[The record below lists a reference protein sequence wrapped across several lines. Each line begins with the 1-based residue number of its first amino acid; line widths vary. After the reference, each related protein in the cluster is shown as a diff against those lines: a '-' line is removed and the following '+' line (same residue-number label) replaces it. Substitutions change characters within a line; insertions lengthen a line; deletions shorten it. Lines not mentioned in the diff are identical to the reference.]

1 MKNLN
6 INFFDYFNE
15 FFKNFY
21 FLGFIKIINNFLVKI
36 FFLISIIFLIY
47 FYYFLLKDL
56 FFFNFFELKI
66 EFIKI
71 KYYLFY
77 FNNYNSKF
85 CYNAIYLNA
94 IAYSSNN
101 NFYYFDLFTEN
112 NFFFNQIFI
121 FINYIYTLIY
131 KFNLIKLNLF
141 YIIMNSFNLS
151 ILLLPIIHIFLLFF
165 NRINKEMSL
174 ILSIIKFNIVFFF
187 FYFYFLNIFDIN
199 INLFFTI
206 NWSYFFNINFTL
218 GVDYVSLSFIF
229 LSDLLNIICLLL
241 VWSNIKYRKKAYEL
255 LLISCNLLLSLIF
268 LSTDLFIFY
277 FFFELILIPMFF
289 LISQWGSRLR
299 KIHASIQFFL
309 YTIIGSLIFLFGLIY
324 FNINYETTDILILK
338 YLIITKN
345 DQILLF
351 LTFFLA
357 FAIKVPIYP
366 FHLWLPEAHVEAPT
380 AGSVLLAGILL
391 KLGTYGFL
399 KFFFFFFPLGS
410 LYFLPIINMLC
421 IIGVIFSSF
430 IILRQIDIKKII
442 AYSSVIHMNYTILG
456 LFNIDFINF
465 YGSYFLM
472 LSHGIISS
480 ALFIC
485 IGFLYERYH
494 TRIIFYYGNLVT
506 VMPLLSIFFLLFTL
520 GNIGF
525 PSTSS
530 FVGEFLI
537 FIGLFKSNLFI
548 AILTLFGLFISVIYS
563 FLLYNKIFFF
573 NSLKNITYFI
583 KYSDLNKR
591 EFMILLILFTFM
603 FFYGVY
609 TKSFFNIHYYILND
623 LYFNSKFKIL
633 NN

>member
-112 NFFFNQIFI
+112 NFFFNQTFI

-174 ILSIIKFNIVFFF
+174 ILSIIKFNIVF

-399 KFFFFFFPLGS
+399 KFFFLLLPLGS

>member
-1 MKNLN
+1 MDFNFKLLNYEYYLISNNIYTDFLNNEILSKNIVISLN
-6 INFFDYFNE
+6 LIE
-15 FFKNFY
+15 IS
-21 FLGFIKIINNFLVKI
+21 FIKENII
-36 FFLISIIFLIY
+36 Y
-47 FYYFLLKDL
+47 D
-56 FFFNFFELKI
+56 
-66 EFIKI
+66 
-71 KYYLFY
+71 
-77 FNNYNSKF
+77 FNNYI
-85 CYNAIYLNA
+85 IY
-94 IAYSSNN
+94 
-101 NFYYFDLFTEN
+101 
-112 NFFFNQIFI
+112 
-121 FINYIYTLIY
+121 FINYFKLIELSL
-131 KFNLIKLNLF
+131 FNNFINVFNILIF
-141 YIIMNSFNLS
+141 F
-151 ILLLPIIHIFLLFF
+151 LPIIHLFLLFF
-165 NRINKEMSL
+165 NKINNNLSL
-174 ILSIIKFNIVFFF
+174 IISILKFNIIC
-187 FYFYFLNIFDIN
+187 FYFSMLNIFDIN
-199 INLFFTI
+199 INLFFI
-206 NWSYFFNINFTL
+206 IDWSYFFNINFTF
-218 GVDYVSLSFIF
+218 GIDYISLSFIF

-241 VWSNIKYRKKAYEL
+241 IWSNIKYKKNSYEL

-299 KIHASIQFFL
+299 KIHASIQFFI
-309 YTIIGSLIFLFGLIY
+309 YTIIGSLVFLFGLIY
-324 FNINYETTDILILK
+324 LNINYETTDILIMK
-338 YLIITKN
+338 YLIISKL
-345 DQILLF
+345 DQIILF

-399 KFFFFFFPLGS
+399 KFFFLILPFSS
-410 LYFLPIINMLC
+410 LYFLPLINVLC
-421 IIGVIFSSF
+421 IIGIIFSSF

-456 LFNIDFINF
+456 LFNLNFFSF

-506 VMPLLSIFFLLFTL
+506 VMPLLSIYFLLFTL

-525 PSTSS
+525 PCTSS
-530 FVGEFLI
+530 FIGEFFI
-537 FIGLFKSNLFI
+537 FVGLFKSNFFI
-548 AILTLFGLFISVIYS
+548 ALLTLIGLFISVIYS

-573 NSLKNITYFI
+573 NALNTKNYFI

-591 EFMILLILFTFM
+591 EFIILLILLTFM
-603 FFYGVY
+603 FFYGIY

-633 NN
+633 